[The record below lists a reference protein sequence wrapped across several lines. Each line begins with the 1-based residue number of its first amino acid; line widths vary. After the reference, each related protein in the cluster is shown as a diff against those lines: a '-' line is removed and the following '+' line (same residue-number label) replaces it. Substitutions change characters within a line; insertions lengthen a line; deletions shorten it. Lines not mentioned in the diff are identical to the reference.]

1 MPALEGG
8 FVSPTLAYDFANRDV
23 NRIIGE
29 VTRTIMRRAPFN
41 DILDGGIFEAGISD
55 TQRNVVMEKAVL
67 NQSLALP
74 VAFADTQLCGALGNA
89 MDMGSTEF
97 LTTLGA
103 ILGESQYLCI
113 RTMYSAFQQS
123 YTALQDSMQK
133 QILFLQNADIRA
145 QLFLLSGVKVK
156 INSARPFSQMVS
168 GDFNNISVP
177 MNDAVP
183 PDSALTFAY
192 LKYLNDFAHEDLQCE
207 SFEGEEA
214 ATARTV
220 GPISK
225 FIGSQWIIDQMRNE
239 INVRDDNRALT
250 TGRYDVG
257 EETLRGYSWA
267 GPYRGLAFGID
278 QQPLRFNSFT
288 FLGGQLIPNFIE
300 PEISLQVTKGFG
312 SRVNPAWR
320 TALYEIGFLIFAN
333 SFQRLVPANYTGVG
347 DYKYPEQFSQGELE
361 FVVIRD
367 NLANK
372 RGEFGQFLWQLRRAY
387 RPIRPH
393 SVIPIAF
400 MRCPPDFGLAPC
412 SPYSTSTGAYLL

>member
-1 MPALEGG
+1 MPYLETG
-8 FVSPTLAYDFANRDV
+8 FIAPSLAYDFANRDS
-23 NRIIGE
+23 NRIVGE

-41 DILDGGIFEAGISD
+41 DTLDGGVFEAGISD
-55 TQRNVVMEKAVL
+55 TQRNVVMEKTVL

-103 ILGESQYLCI
+103 ILGESQYICI
-113 RTMYSAFQQS
+113 RTMYSAFQQA
-123 YTALQDSMQK
+123 YGALQDSMQK
-133 QILFLQNADIRA
+133 QILFLQNADIRG

-156 INSARPFSQMVS
+156 INSTRPFSQMIS
-168 GDFNNISVP
+168 GDFNNIAVP
-177 MNDAVP
+177 VNDGVP

-207 SFEGEEA
+207 SWEGEDA
-214 ATARTV
+214 ATAQTV

-239 INVRDDNRALT
+239 INVRDDHRALT

-257 EETLRGYSWA
+257 EETLRGYTWQ
-267 GPYRGLAFGID
+267 GPYRGIAFGID

-300 PEISLQVTKGFG
+300 PEISVQVTKGFG

-320 TALYEIGFLIFAN
+320 TALYEVGFLIFAN
-333 SFQRLVPANYTGVG
+333 SFQRLIPANYTGVG

-393 SVIPIAF
+393 SVIPIMF

-412 SPYSTSTGAYLL
+412 SPYTSTSGGYLL